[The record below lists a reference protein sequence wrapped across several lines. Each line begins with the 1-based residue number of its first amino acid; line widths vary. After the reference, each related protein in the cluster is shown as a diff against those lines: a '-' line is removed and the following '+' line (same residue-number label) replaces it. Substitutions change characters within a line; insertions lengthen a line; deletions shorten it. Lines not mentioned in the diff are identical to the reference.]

1 MEVVRTAGGLIIVD
15 YEFLNNIGGQRV
27 KLNSV
32 LYGIS
37 RRTQTS
43 SPSGE
48 SQEERYLGVLRCRPL
63 VFVRWSVKAPAASGG
78 RVTGRGSASLPGW
91 LSCLAGIHC
100 LNEDGDRRS

>member
-1 MEVVRTAGGLIIVD
+1 MEVVTTAGDLIIVD
-15 YEFLNNIGGQRV
+15 YEFLNKIGGQRV

-32 LYGIS
+32 HYGIS

-43 SPSGE
+43 SLSRVPRGKVPWRAALPPS
-48 SQEERYLGVLRCRPL
+48 SVRKVERQ
-63 VFVRWSVKAPAASGG
+63 APAASGG